1 MDDIFLSVS
10 TSFLQGLSKH
20 RELKVRA
27 LKGISRQT
35 IFPRNDYTIV
45 NLL

>member
-1 MDDIFLSVS
+1 MDGISLNACA
-10 TSFLQGLSKH
+10 SFLRVLSKS

-27 LKGISRQT
+27 LKGISSQGN
-35 IFPRNDYTIV
+35 FPRNDYTIV